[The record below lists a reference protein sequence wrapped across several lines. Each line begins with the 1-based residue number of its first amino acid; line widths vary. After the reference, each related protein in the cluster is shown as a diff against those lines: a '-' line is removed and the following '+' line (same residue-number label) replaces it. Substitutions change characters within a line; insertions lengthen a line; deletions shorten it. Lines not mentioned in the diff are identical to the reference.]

1 MIEQKA
7 ADYLKQLDELDK
19 DDTTDNGPSYHK
31 EEAEAALQRL

>member
-19 DDTTDNGPSYHK
+19 DDTTDNGPSYDK